1 MSKLA
6 PKGFFDYILIIF
18 MVVFISLI
26 IYTLAVG
33 TSPFQQWGL
42 DPMWTT
48 IVTGGVLVLIAV
60 VYRLT
65 RK

>member
-6 PKGFFDYILIIF
+6 PKGFFDYVLIIF

-26 IYTLAVG
+26 IYTLVVG
-33 TSPFQQWGL
+33 TSPFQHYGL

-48 IVTGGVLVLIAV
+48 IVTGGVLVLVAV
-60 VYRLT
+60 VYKIT

>member
-18 MVVFISLI
+18 MVIFFGLI
-26 IYTLAVG
+26 IYTLATG
-33 TSPFQQWGL
+33 DSPFDQLGL

-48 IVTGGVLVLIAV
+48 IATGGVIVLIGV
-60 VYRLT
+60 IYRLT